1 MKKIFVMAAV
11 VLMAAMSVQAQKQP
25 TGMRVEVA
33 EAETDSGELSDFRV
47 IQEIDTVWHFAY
59 EGLELSQRDMHRIDI
74 GYQSKDLAGDDVELS
89 GMVCIPADVYSGEQP
104 CDGIILYNHY
114 TTMSKADAPTAG
126 YATGIDYVMA
136 NPLNPNYIVVCSDF
150 LGFGLTADRQ
160 QAFCFNDING
170 QASID
175 CLLAAR
181 RMLDERGISY
191 GRFTFNAG
199 YSSGGFDAIATQ
211 RVRDMKYADQ
221 VVFDKTLVGGA
232 PFDIVKAYNEMIK
245 WKDDPVDPTF
255 MPLFAGMLN
264 YNAGLGF
271 TNEQMFREPLAS
283 KFDEWYMSGRYS
295 NDAIR
300 DSVKG
305 MTIADLVQPAFLDWD
320 SEEYQ
325 TLRAAAAANSM
336 KNDWTPD
343 STQSYYVMHLMRD
356 SVVPTPAGRAFIE
369 FLNGYRYDSQRCEGY
384 KKTIV
389 PERTR
394 LQTNFFIPSA
404 KHTMVGGIFFYL
416 NMAAVFSAYPVLYYD
431 GELNTYYADMV
442 EPATLMGIVH
452 LLESKGIDVRALV
465 KSLTNKGE
473 GGEGGEGGGGGGL
486 DFFSTLAKI
495 EETLN
500 KYGTSTG
507 EMLQMLSDSGVE
519 ITDLLQL
526 FAYLNSSE
534 DSSEAR
540 VLGGASVRKASED
553 CIIGYYE
560 RRLNNWLRENNVN
573 IYE

>member
-1 MKKIFVMAAV
+1 MTKNKCFFLLLSIVGLPLA
-11 VLMAAMSVQAQKQP
+11 SSAQQN
-25 TGMRVEVA
+25 
-33 EAETDSGELSDFRV
+33 SQSDYRV
-47 IQEIDTVWHFAY
+47 IHEIDTVWHFAY
-59 EGLELSQRDMHRIDI
+59 EGLELARRDMHRIDI
-74 GYQSKDLAGDDVELS
+74 GYPSKDLAGDDVELS

-114 TTMSKADAPTAG
+114 TAMSKADAPTAG

-136 NPLNPNYIVVCSDF
+136 NPLKPNYIVVCSDY

-191 GRFTFNAG
+191 GRITFNAG

-232 PFDIVKAYNEMIK
+232 PFDIMSAYNEMIK
-245 WKDDPVDPTF
+245 WKDSNVNPIF
-255 MPLFAGMLN
+255 LPLVTGMIN

-283 KFDEWYMSGRYS
+283 KFDDWYMSGRYS
-295 NDAIR
+295 NNAIR

-305 MTIADLVQPAFLDWD
+305 MTIADLMQPAFLDWSSD
-320 SEEYQ
+320 EYQ
-325 TLRAAAAANSM
+325 KMRAAARANSM
-336 KNDWTPD
+336 EKGWTPD

-369 FLNGYRYDSQRCEGY
+369 FLNGFYYGSKRCEGY

-404 KHTMVGGIFFYL
+404 KHTMVGGIVFYL

-442 EPATLMGIVH
+442 EPATLMDIIH
-452 LLESKGIDVRALV
+452 LLESKGIDVRTLV
-465 KSLTNKGE
+465 KSLTNNGE
-473 GGEGGEGGGGGGL
+473 GGEGDGGL
-486 DFFSTLAKI
+486 DFFSTLAKL

-500 KYGTSTG
+500 KYGTNTG

-519 ITDLLQL
+519 LTDLLEL
-526 FAYLNSSE
+526 FAYLNTSE

-540 VLGGASVRKASED
+540 VMDDTSVRKASED
-553 CIIGYYE
+553 CIIGFYE